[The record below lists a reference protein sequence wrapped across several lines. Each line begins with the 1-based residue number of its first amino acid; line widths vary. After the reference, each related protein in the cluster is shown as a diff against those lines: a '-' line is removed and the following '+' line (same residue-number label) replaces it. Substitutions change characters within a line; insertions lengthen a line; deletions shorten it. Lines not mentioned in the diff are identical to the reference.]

1 MNVKIVQA
9 NSSHARFAERICEL
23 MFVSAKE
30 RGTGIARRTPEYI
43 QSKMEEGKAVV
54 AIDTDADRIVGFSY
68 IETWSHAKFVANSGL
83 IVDPEYRSLG
93 FAKKIKRKIF
103 DLSRKKY
110 PHAKIFGIT
119 TGMAVMKINSEL
131 GYTPVTFSELTD
143 DETFW
148 KGCQGCKN
156 YDILQRNDGKRCL
169 CTGMLYDPEKHKKWS
184 EKFLAYLGKCIPKT
198 QKIRFRWWM
207 NKRNQKS
214 IQQEQQ

>member
-9 NSSHARFAERICEL
+9 NPSHARFAEKICEL

-54 AIDTDADRIVGFSY
+54 AIDVDADRIVGFSY

-83 IVDPEYRSLG
+83 IVDPDYRSLG
-93 FAKKIKRKIF
+93 YAKKIKRKIF
-103 DLSRKKY
+103 ELSRKKY
-110 PHAKIFGIT
+110 PNAKIFGIT

-156 YDILQRNDGKRCL
+156 YDILQRNEGKRCL
-169 CTGMLYDPEKHKKWS
+169 CTGMLYDPENHKKWS
-184 EKFLAYLGKCIPKT
+184 EKFMEYLGRFIPRT
-198 QKIRFRWWM
+198 HKIRFRWWM
-207 NKRNQKS
+207 HKRAKKS